1 MDRAVASGATGRRF
15 ESCQAYQLF
24 RQLQLYCLLFDI
36 NRKGF
41 CTEQTF
47 DRVIHRGGML
57 TFLQPFRL
65 IGSNIIRR
73 DLIQSLAREESP

>member
-1 MDRAVASGATGRRF
+1 
-15 ESCQAYQLF
+15 
-24 RQLQLYCLLFDI
+24 
-36 NRKGF
+36 
-41 CTEQTF
+41 
-47 DRVIHRGGML
+47 VIHRGGML